1 MKATDIVE
9 YALADFN
16 SNKFKTLMSSLGI
29 IIGVMA
35 IVAMMSISDGVFSGV
50 SAEFGNLDLNQ
61 IILIPQR
68 MQDQSGGMGMS
79 FGVGQTSKP
88 PAKFTDRDLGTILST
103 SGVVEVNPKM
113 ESSGTVHY
121 LTENRSISIQGI
133 SPNNEKKL
141 AATLDKGRFLSPSD
155 RYSVVIGSKVA
166 NGTFSKNMR
175 TGSTIT
181 IYNQMTGQMQDY
193 TVVGILKESNGSIV
207 TGNPNSYIYMT
218 TAGIN
223 GFTSK
228 DSFDMI
234 YITCESPDKVEEVTA
249 AVKENLNRNHRNEAF
264 DIVTMKSFSQA
275 ITQIFDY
282 IKYLLGGIAGISL
295 VVGGIGI
302 MNVMLLTVKERTKE
316 IGLMKAVG
324 ATTGNVR
331 NLFLVE
337 SVSLGFISGLIG
349 LALAFVI
356 MLIVSNAIGM
366 SMGVSIQNAVI
377 GIAFGCLTTTIAGVY
392 PANQAAKLDPIEALR
407 TE

>member
-1 MKATDIVE
+1 MKATDVVE

-50 SAEFGNLDLNQ
+50 SAQFGSLDLNQ
-61 IILIPQR
+61 IILVPYSLE
-68 MQDQSGGMGMS
+68 DQSGGMGMS
-79 FGVGQTSKP
+79 FGISQTSKS
-88 PAKFTDRDLGTILST
+88 PAKFTDRDINTILNT
-103 SGVVEVNPKM
+103 EGVVEVNPKI
-113 ESSGTVHY
+113 EATGTVHY
-121 LTENRSISIQGI
+121 LTENRSLSIQGI

-141 AATLDKGRFLSPSD
+141 AGTLDKGRFLSPSD
-155 RYSVVIGSKVA
+155 RYSVVVGSKVA
-166 NGTFSKNMR
+166 NGTFSKLLR

-181 IYNQMTGQMQDY
+181 IYNQMTGKYQDY

-218 TAGIN
+218 MAGVN
-223 GFTSK
+223 GITTQNYY
-228 DSFDMI
+228 DMI
-234 YITCESPDKVEEVTA
+234 YITCESPDKVDDTAA
-249 AVKENLNRNHRNEAF
+249 AVKENLGRTHRNEAF
-264 DIVTMKSFSQA
+264 DIVTMKSFSAA

-337 SVSLGFISGLIG
+337 SVSLGLISGLVG
-349 LALAFVI
+349 LALAVVI

-366 SMGVSIQNAVI
+366 DMGVSLPNAAI
-377 GIAFGCLTTTIAGVY
+377 GIAFGCLATTIAGVY